1 MTEKELHVIFSN
13 NLKELRGRNSW
24 SQIELAKKTGVS
36 VNFIN
41 DIEAKKKWA
50 SPATMVKI
58 ANVFNVQVYELLKP
72 PGLFPD
78 NLNSIIRKYTDDVH
92 KALDNAQL
100 AFLSDNQK

>member
-1 MTEKELHVIFSN
+1 MTEKELHGIFSN
-13 NLKELRGRNSW
+13 NIKELRNRFHW
-24 SQIELAKKTGVS
+24 SQVTLAQKTGVS

-58 ANVFNVQVYELLKP
+58 ANVFNVQVYELLRP
-72 PGLFPD
+72 SGQFPD

-92 KALDNAQL
+92 KAIENTQV
-100 AFLSDNQK
+100 AFMQDKSQ

>member
-1 MTEKELHVIFSN
+1 MTEKELHGIFSN
-13 NLKELRGRNSW
+13 NIKELRNRFHW
-24 SQIELAKKTGVS
+24 SQVVLAKKTGVS

-58 ANVFNVQVYELLKP
+58 ASVFNVQVYELLKP
-72 PGLFPD
+72 PDQFPD

-92 KALDNAQL
+92 KAIDNAQTV
-100 AFLSDNQK
+100 FLDNSK